1 MLRRMSQPA
10 VILVETSP
18 VETVLACAAL
28 ALRPEVMVLHAEDLR
43 EASDLLGGAPVA
55 LAILGKQ
62 ALGAADG
69 RTLQAFVSGGVPLV
83 GLGVNLPESLHKQ
96 ALAAGVQQVHERPR
110 EWRAYCSL
118 IADIL
123 DRVLPLVEQVDHRV

>member
-1 MLRRMSQPA
+1 MSQPA

-18 VETVLACAAL
+18 VETILACAAL

-43 EASDLLGGAPVA
+43 EASDLRSGAPVA

-69 RTLQAFVSGGVPLV
+69 RTLQAFVSGGIPVV
-83 GLGVNLPESLHKQ
+83 GVGVNLPESLRKQ
-96 ALAAGVQQVHERPR
+96 ALAAGVRQVHERPR
-110 EWRAYCSL
+110 EWRAYRSL
-118 IADIL
+118 ISGLL
-123 DRVLPLVEQVDHRV
+123 DEALPTRRD

>member
-1 MLRRMSQPA
+1 MLRRMPQPA

-18 VETVLACAAL
+18 MEAILACAAL

-110 EWRAYCSL
+110 EWRAYRSL

-123 DRVLPLVEQVDHRV
+123 DRALPLAEKVDHRV